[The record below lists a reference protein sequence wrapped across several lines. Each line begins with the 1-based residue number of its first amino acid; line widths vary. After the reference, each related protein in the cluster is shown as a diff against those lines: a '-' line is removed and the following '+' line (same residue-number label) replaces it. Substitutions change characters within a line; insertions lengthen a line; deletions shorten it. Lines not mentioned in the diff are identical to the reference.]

1 MAILTEIGSTSML
14 ICETIQPVFQC
25 QQCGECCQGRG
36 GILPTPVEIGLIA
49 HYLKITVPQLEKNFL
64 ELTPL
69 GLAVKNKP
77 GAGCIFNEQGRCAIH
92 PVKPRICR
100 DWPFLP
106 AILLHE
112 NELEAAKEACPGL
125 SPQSDPFRFLRVLAA
140 ESHLR
145 FSENNDKISRTLE
158 IREIQLYP
166 KSPLSSLYQRGK
178 IICDK

>member
-1 MAILTEIGSTSML
+1 MSAIEIITS
-14 ICETIQPVFQC
+14 VFRC

-36 GILPTPVEIGLIA
+36 GILPTPGEIDLIA
-49 HYLKITVPQLEKNFL
+49 QYLKMPVAQLESNFL

-112 NELEAAKEACPGL
+112 NEFEAAKEACLGL
-125 SPQSDPFRFLRVLAA
+125 NPASRHEDFVKWWQ
-140 ESHLR
+140 
-145 FSENNDKISRTLE
+145 EN
-158 IREIQLYP
+158 
-166 KSPLSSLYQRGK
+166 
-178 IICDK
+178 II